1 MINIFES
8 STTFASYFRSIGI
21 FYSGRFYSELTRN
34 IDTLKEWIKEY
45 DDWYKTITGI
55 KYNKNL
61 HLLYSRNIHFFIG
74 NAPKLKH
81 SRIIGLI
88 NLCNSFGFLS
98 NIHIDLQDCEKTI
111 PFIES
116 IFNNSNELL
125 FEIEWRKDLSCS
137 QERRNFVKCFIDYLS
152 SRKVSLILSGE
163 YSYWERANVFSSIN
177 INSSMF
183 RIRPRN
189 HDEPKHN
196 SENSI
201 VPSPCSTRFRIFVDS
216 TGSIYPCLGLV
227 GLLKYNLGN
236 IKNSMWKEILNDE
249 DTQKLLINWA
259 QRSPY
264 NGVQQK
270 CISTNHL
277 PAICQLHRNSFL
289 EK

>member
-1 MINIFES
+1 MF
-8 STTFASYFRSIGI
+8 FASYFRSIGI
-21 FYSGRFYSELTRN
+21 FYSGRFYNEITRN
-34 IDTLKEWIKEY
+34 IETLENWIREY

-55 KYNKNL
+55 KCNKNL
-61 HLLYSRNIHFFIG
+61 HLLYSRNIHFFIV
-74 NAPKLKH
+74 NTHKFKE
-81 SRIIGLI
+81 SRIIELM
-88 NLCNSFGFLS
+88 NLCKSFGFLS
-98 NIHIDLQDCEKTI
+98 NIHINLQDCEKNI

-116 IFNNSNELL
+116 IVNNSNEFL
-125 FEIEWRKDLSCS
+125 FEIEWIKDLSFS
-137 QERRNFVKCFIDYLS
+137 KKRRNFAKYFIDYLS

-163 YSYWERANVFSSIN
+163 YSYWERANVFSNIQ

-183 RIRPRN
+183 RIRPRI
-189 HDEPKHN
+189 HDESKHN
-196 SENSI
+196 SEKSI

-227 GLLKYNLGN
+227 GSLKYNLGN
-236 IKNSMWKEILNDE
+236 IKNSKWKEILNDQ

-264 NGVQQK
+264 KGVQQK

-277 PAICQLHRNSFL
+277 PAICQLHRNSLL